1 MMITEIGIE
10 VGIPAPKMRVVYAY
24 PYEGMEVGDSFC
36 VPLDA
41 RAKVL
46 NANYRAGKRLGRVFT
61 AKTEGNQVRVWRTA

>member
-24 PYEGMEVGDSFC
+24 PYEEMEVGDSFC
-36 VPLDA
+36 VPLDS

-61 AKTEGNQVRVWRTA
+61 AKTEGDTVRVWRTA

>member
-1 MMITEIGIE
+1 MITELVLESG
-10 VGIPAPKMRVVYAY
+10 VQMPKPRVVYAY
-24 PYEGMEVGDSFC
+24 PYEEMDIGDSFC

-61 AKTEGNQVRVWRTA
+61 AKTEGDQVRVWRTV